1 MFDSIRS
8 RIAAAVLIVGVAAGA
23 VTFAIGYVG
32 SNANSD
38 SSREEYKRIILHT
51 PIYRTGETTT
61 FNLTYAKMQDIRT
74 NSATYFLNPF
84 GKSMSSAFSS
94 GSIDN
99 NPNDRLTED
108 EKSDLVFDADLFE
121 QYVLIRLPPELGG
134 DEDRIDAFRAYSN
147 LDPGSK
153 CLLGYRTNQEGNG
166 AILQDPCHSDIFRV
180 SDGYSCYGK
189 IVSGNPVL
197 AAYNAIPRMK
207 LSVDDQ
213 GYLLAAKPDGQPH
226 GDGTVGEG
234 RIIVAEEIKRF
245 ESDLTCEFILSNNR

>member
-8 RIAAAVLIVGVAAGA
+8 RIVAAVLIVGVAAGA

-32 SNANSD
+32 GNTNSD
-38 SSREEYKRIILHT
+38 SSREDYKRIILHT
-51 PIYRTGETTT
+51 PIYRTDETTT

-84 GKSMSSAFSS
+84 GKSMSSEFPSAL
-94 GSIDN
+94 IDD
-99 NPNDRLTED
+99 NPNDRMTED
-108 EKSDLVFDADLFE
+108 ERSALVFDADPFE
-121 QYVLIRLPPELGG
+121 HYVLIRLPPELGG
-134 DEDRIDAFRAYSN
+134 DKDIIDAFRAYSN

-153 CLLGYRTNQEGNG
+153 CLLGFRTNQEGNG

-213 GYLLAAKPDGQPH
+213 GYILAARADGQPH

-234 RIIVAEEIKRF
+234 RIMTAEEIRAF
-245 ESDLTCEFILSNNR
+245 NSDPTCEFILSNNR